1 MNLKWNYLEREN
13 KGYSEDKAEGFVFFK
28 LSTCITSNN
37 HVDQNQSEHRY
48 KNIQVS

>member
-1 MNLKWNYLEREN
+1 MFLSCRGSYDNYDTN
-13 KGYSEDKAEGFVFFK
+13 KVYSEDKAEGFVFFK

-48 KNIQVS
+48 KNI